1 MVQCVMTSAAKLP
14 CKNKAFEGLEVDGQ
28 CVCKM
33 HYMNHMLAIKLN
45 EIAASKPP
53 AVEEPVNLIPCISKT
68 KDGKACRHPSIKDC
82 DGMCKIHFEAA
93 KRASAPPSPAKVKPK
108 CISQTKD
115 NKPCGNYQKDGC
127 DSMCSRCFNR
137 IANEEKVAA
146 EKEAKKNKPKVTS
159 KINIESVISKSKQV
173 LLASL
178 PPPMQDNAEGSE
190 EEEAEVIQ
198 NVSAVLPS
206 GF

>member
-1 MVQCVMTSAAKLP
+1 MTNAAKLQ
-14 CKNKAFEGLEVDGQ
+14 CKNNAFEGLEIDGK
-28 CVCKM
+28 CVCKN
-33 HYMNHMLAIKLN
+33 HYANHMLTIKLN

-53 AVEEPVNLIPCISKT
+53 VVEEPVVFIPCVAKT

-93 KRASAPPSPAKVKPK
+93 KRASAPPSPVKEKPK
-108 CISQTKD
+108 CVSQTKD
-115 NKPCGNYQKDGC
+115 NKPCANYQKDGC
-127 DSMCSRCFNR
+127 DDMCQRCFNKIKR
-137 IANEEKVAA
+137 TQTANI
-146 EKEAKKNKPKVTS
+146 EKEAKKNKPKATS

-178 PPPMQDNAEGSE
+178 PPPQLEDSE
-190 EEEAEVIQ
+190 EVEEEGGVIES
-198 NVSAVLPS
+198 VSAVLPK